1 MKSIL
6 LCALVAIVPAIAF
19 GQGQVKLSQETE
31 QTWVGFDNPRIVNGN
46 VVTGP
51 KSKPTLASSETKI
64 VVAGADEYKWRDIE
78 CERIPSLEYIE
89 LSEVPGGYTFPKD
102 TTAGQYRIALRLY
115 DPTLQPVSKRL
126 TIDLKPLDPFTPV
139 VPDINSGLAADARK
153 VMVAL
158 VQSMAKDM
166 TVIADGI
173 KAGSIRTTD
182 DVKNLNVKQDEAG
195 RNAFKAAMKAL
206 MEPKLGTAVGPL
218 VPEAEPVFRNIAIGF
233 GSVK

>member
-6 LCALVAIVPAIAF
+6 LCVLIAIVPAIAL

-64 VVAGADEYKWRDIE
+64 VVAGADEYKWRDVE
-78 CERIPSLEYIE
+78 CERIPSLEFVE
-89 LSEVPGGYTFPKD
+89 LAEVVGGYTFPKD
-102 TTAGQYRIALRLY
+102 TPLGQYRIALRLY
-115 DPTLQPVSKRL
+115 DPTLQPLSKRL
-126 TIDLKPLDPFTPV
+126 TVDLKPVDPFTPV
-139 VPDINSGLAADARK
+139 VPDVEGLPAESRK
-153 VMVAL
+153 AIVGL

-166 TVIADGI
+166 SLIADGI
-173 KAGSIRTTD
+173 RSQTIRTTD
-182 DVKNLNVKQDEAG
+182 DVKNINVKQDEAG
-195 RNAFKAAMKAL
+195 RKAFKEAMRSI

-218 VPEAEPVFRNIAIGF
+218 VPEAETVFRNIATGF

>member
-1 MKSIL
+1 MRSIL
-6 LCALVAIVPAIAF
+6 LCAMIAIVPAISF

-78 CERIPSLEYIE
+78 CERIPSLEFIE
-89 LSEVPGGYTFPKD
+89 LAEVAGGYTFPKD
-102 TTAGQYRIALRLY
+102 TPTGQYRIALRLY
-115 DPTLQPVSKRL
+115 DPVLQPIAKRL
-126 TIDLKPLDPFTPV
+126 TVDLKPIDPFTPV
-139 VPDINSGLAADARK
+139 VPDIGQGLSADARK
-153 VMVAL
+153 VMVGL

-166 TVIADGI
+166 VAIADGI
-173 KAGSIRTTD
+173 KGGTIRTTD
-182 DVKNLNVKQDEAG
+182 DVKTINVKQDEAG
-195 RNAFKAAMKAL
+195 RNAFKASMKAL

-218 VPEAEPVFRNIAIGF
+218 VPEAESVFRNIGIGF